1 MLFFFVLNLFHYS
14 LYGLSLDGS
23 LGNGKDNGILQFGT
37 PDDVDVSIELKDWLF
52 ALEGAQEAAERW
64 WFCNNEDSSR
74 EERCWHTTFH
84 SIGIKAKGSP
94 KQITNGNT
102 RLHGKLKH
110 PIELVTV
117 GVEGLKILK
126 PHIQK
131 VPKQGDAL
139 DRVLKQTSETYA
151 GVNLEVDIVSS
162 EEEIDDGMAKWVVEN
177 LKFSVKQPI
186 EAVVTKDELQYLA
199 FLCQSEID
207 SMGRI
212 AAGILRFNL
221 QLFIMLPTVSM
232 VASEWPGSDGF
243 ERIFSPEKLTKSSSS
258 ISCTGHSPSS
268 NRRCGNRNSSLDAMV
283 VSLEESLSE
292 TQARCAALG
301 EGLHSLET
309 STEQLENF
317 KQLAQKL
324 ESMQKLLL
332 QLRTQ
337 I

>member
-117 GVEGLKILK
+117 RNHFSFL
-126 PHIQK
+126 HI
-131 VPKQGDAL
+131 
-139 DRVLKQTSETYA
+139 Y
-151 GVNLEVDIVSS
+151 
-162 EEEIDDGMAKWVVEN
+162 
-177 LKFSVKQPI
+177 
-186 EAVVTKDELQYLA
+186 
-199 FLCQSEID
+199 
-207 SMGRI
+207 
-212 AAGILRFNL
+212 
-221 QLFIMLPTVSM
+221 
-232 VASEWPGSDGF
+232 
-243 ERIFSPEKLTKSSSS
+243 
-258 ISCTGHSPSS
+258 
-268 NRRCGNRNSSLDAMV
+268 
-283 VSLEESLSE
+283 
-292 TQARCAALG
+292 
-301 EGLHSLET
+301 
-309 STEQLENF
+309 
-317 KQLAQKL
+317 
-324 ESMQKLLL
+324 
-332 QLRTQ
+332 
-337 I
+337 